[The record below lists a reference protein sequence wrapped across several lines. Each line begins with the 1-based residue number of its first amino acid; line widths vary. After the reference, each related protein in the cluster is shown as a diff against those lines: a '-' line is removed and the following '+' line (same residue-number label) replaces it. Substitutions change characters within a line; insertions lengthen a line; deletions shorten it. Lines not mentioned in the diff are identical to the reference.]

1 MAVFK
6 KLTLDGI
13 LASFNKTL
21 ADLDTLVID
30 HEIQVKENTD
40 RIEAITAENEKLAGE
55 ITRARSAAA
64 KIRQLIG
71 S

>member
-13 LASFNKTL
+13 LATFNKTL
-21 ADLDTLVID
+21 VNLETLVND
-30 HEIQVKENTD
+30 HEAQVKENTD
-40 RIEAITAENEKLAGE
+40 RIEAITAENAKLAGE
-55 ITRARSAAA
+55 ITRARTAAA

-71 S
+71 G

>member
-13 LASFNKTL
+13 LATFNKTL
-21 ADLDTLVID
+21 ADLETLVND
-30 HEIQVKENTD
+30 HEVQVKENTD
-40 RIEAITAENEKLAGE
+40 RIAAITAENDKLAGE
-55 ITRARSAAA
+55 ITRARTAAA